1 MNISG
6 IRYYWT
12 IAIGLIVGL
21 ILAVM
26 IGFGNGIQTNDP
38 LIAVPMA
45 AAVLYAAVATFV
57 VLLEIRD
64 RFGLGA
70 AVLAAILAPAI
81 LVYWFRRIDGI
92 SSDC

>member
-1 MNISG
+1 MSG
-6 IRYYWT
+6 IQYYWT

-38 LIAVPMA
+38 QIVVPMA
-45 AAVLYAAVATFV
+45 AAFLYAAVATFV
-57 VLLEIRD
+57 VLLEIWD

-92 SSDC
+92 PSDR

>member
-1 MNISG
+1 MKMSG
-6 IRYYWT
+6 IQYYWT

-38 LIAVPMA
+38 QIVVPMA
-45 AAVLYAAVATFV
+45 AAFLYAAVATFV
-57 VLLEIRD
+57 VLLEIWD

-92 SSDC
+92 PSDR

>member
-1 MNISG
+1 MMSG
-6 IRYYWT
+6 IPYYWM

-26 IGFGNGIQTNDP
+26 IGFGNGIQLNDP

-45 AAVLYAAVATFV
+45 AAFLYAAVATFV
-57 VLLEIRD
+57 VLLEIWD

-92 SSDC
+92 PSDR

>member
-1 MNISG
+1 MSG
-6 IRYYWT
+6 IQYYWT

-38 LIAVPMA
+38 LIVVPMA
-45 AAVLYAAVATFV
+45 AAFLYAAVATFV
-57 VLLEIRD
+57 VLLEIWD

-92 SSDC
+92 PSDR